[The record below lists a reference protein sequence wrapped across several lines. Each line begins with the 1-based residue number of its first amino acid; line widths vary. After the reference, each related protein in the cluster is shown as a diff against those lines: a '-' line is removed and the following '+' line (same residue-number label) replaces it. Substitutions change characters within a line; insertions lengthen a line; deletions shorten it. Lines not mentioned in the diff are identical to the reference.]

1 MRPLSRGTVNINPA
15 DLSSGPLV
23 DWRTFS
29 NPLDV
34 KALAR
39 MVPFARR
46 FNTLSSFSGLD
57 PVELTPGLNVTSD
70 AAIERYLRTTT
81 APTFAHPAGTASM
94 LPKEHGGVV
103 DTNLKVYGV
112 GKLSVVDAS
121 VMPYLPATHL
131 CTTVYAIAEKAA
143 DAIKARTDWGE

>member
-1 MRPLSRGTVNINPA
+1 
-15 DLSSGPLV
+15 
-23 DWRTFS
+23 
-29 NPLDV
+29 
-34 KALAR
+34 
-39 MVPFARR
+39 
-46 FNTLSSFSGLD
+46 
-57 PVELTPGLNVTSD
+57 
-70 AAIERYLRTTT
+70 
-81 APTFAHPAGTASM
+81 M

-143 DAIKARTDWGE
+143 DAIKARTGWNE